1 MTTTENQAAA
11 PTDQTIAQGGVAEVN
26 AANAAN
32 ADRSDRIDSF
42 AVALSKG
49 EVIDRLTAMS
59 KRGKL
64 AGFEREKIPEG
75 ADAAFAAQGT
85 PFEGLVLMRVGE
97 GRVSFDLHMPRK
109 WAVIFSAVLI
119 VTVWPGLPITEAFL
133 QSFIWY
139 ERLTGGWF
147 ATWMWYLPMTVLP
160 APFMLRSVLVKSR
173 ATSMEHARE
182 TVARVR
188 AVLEG

>member
-1 MTTTENQAAA
+1 MTTTENQTAA
-11 PTDQTIAQGGVAEVN
+11 P
-26 AANAAN
+26 AATAVSAGQAGAPAAGET
-32 ADRSDRIDSF
+32 DRIDSF
-42 AVALSKG
+42 AVAMSGG
-49 EVIDRLTAMS
+49 EVIDRLQAMS

-85 PFEGLVLMRVGE
+85 PFEGLVLVRAGD

-109 WAVIFSAVLI
+109 WAVIFAAVLI

-139 ERLTGGWF
+139 ERLTSGWF
-147 ATWMWYLPMTVLP
+147 ATWMWYLPLTVLP
-160 APFMLRSVLVKSR
+160 APFMLRSVLAKSR
-173 ATSMEHARE
+173 ATSMEHAKE

-188 AVLEG
+188 GVLEGGTV